1 MNILG
6 EVCMKKR
13 LSVLLSII
21 IVLSIC
27 APLTS
32 VMAEEARKQS
42 ALKTGK
48 EIAALCNKY
57 DNYNELD
64 SIDEQTINTRLIVK
78 SDDKIEEY
86 DAIDSVYGFGY
97 VFLQYADEENA
108 EKALHNY
115 ENSGYIVSYDS
126 VANCTDSANHQE
138 WGDNWSY
145 DRVDSDSAL
154 DYYKLKA
161 KPTINIAVVDSG
173 INYNHELFKNRI
185 TRTKFNS
192 SASGEAN
199 NEIDDYGHGTKVA
212 GVIANSTPSN
222 VKISAYK
229 VMDNKGYGSSS
240 TIVAACSYIEEL
252 NNKPDIVNFSL
263 GVETGVII
271 ESVIDELVNQG
282 ITVVAAAGND
292 NREVIKAP
300 GKCESAITV
309 AAFDYY
315 NKPCSF
321 TNYGQVVDISAP
333 GEYIYTA
340 DMSKENAYTFSLGTS
355 LATPFVSAA
364 AAYVLM
370 ENRKYTPQQV
380 KQELIDTA
388 MPFKKSGCFN
398 LYGAGMVNFSNIIN
412 GSRCKDV
419 TTNYQSGVYRDD
431 ISVELKCANTLV
443 DIYYTTDGTLPT
455 KERGTK
461 YTEPIA
467 VTNSTRIIAATFA
480 RAGTSMHS
488 KFTSLD
494 YYILKNNEPEYIVDR
509 NGSILNY
516 LGSDTD
522 LVVPDNINGIQPTSI
537 SQKCFWNQ
545 NINSIKLP
553 DSVTDIEKYAF
564 YGIELS
570 SIEGN
575 NVENINECSF
585 YECEK
590 LSNIKFPELRYIG
603 KQSLYGC
610 NTLSNI
616 DLSNVKEIGSEAL
629 YGCKSLP
636 KQPDFSSVDW
646 VAEKGLAGT
655 YFSTIHLPNCTRADD
670 NAFDGCTAEEIVL
683 NKAKSIGSNA
693 FNNCKNL
700 KVLYVPNAQD
710 LSGRF
715 NGCSNLNMIF
725 APKATYITLSI
736 PNNTTI
742 YCSDK
747 LTGVDFLDDY
757 KDYKY
762 TFISPEYTPGL
773 NEADRDGYTDRFIR
787 VESDKFAKSKG
798 GQIRTRDNGL
808 RFGFEF
814 DETVI
819 DFDFK
824 KYAESI
830 DYGFVYTFDSYENKN
845 DFQKNYYLRAN
856 RNNVFVKS
864 ANKRNV
870 EGTVSTY
877 NAVFTGIPTNHFDDK
892 ISARAYV
899 NIDGMYF
906 YSPVITRSYSSA
918 SNADDYVGIEEADN
932 DIVFVH
938 EHSFVKSVIAP
949 KCEEK
954 GYTLYKCAKCNE
966 SYTENYI
973 DALGHNYKFV
983 SADNLKLTYKC
994 SECDSTVT
1002 KTKSELPIFID
1013 YVNTKVMRGNDNM
1026 YLDLNNDGYI
1036 NAKDYALLNKISN

>member
-27 APLTS
+27 APITS

-42 ALKTGK
+42 VLKTCK
-48 EIAALCNKY
+48 EIAELCNEY
-57 DNYNELD
+57 DNYSNSNDGDKIDNRLMVKTND
-64 SIDEQTINTRLIVK
+64 NIDEYGAV
-78 SDDKIEEY
+78 
-86 DAIDSVYGFGY
+86 DSVYGFGY
-97 VFLQYADEENA
+97 AFLQYADEENA

-115 ENSGYIVSYDS
+115 EDSGYIVSYDS

-192 SASGEAN
+192 SASGEAK
-199 NEIDDYGHGTKVA
+199 NEIDDYGHGTEVA

-263 GVETGVII
+263 GVKTGVII

-388 MPFKKSGCFN
+388 MPFKKSSCFN

-419 TTNYQSGVYRDD
+419 TTNYQSGVYRED

-467 VTNSTRIIAATFA
+467 VTDSTRIIAAAFA

-522 LVVPDNINGIQPTSI
+522 LVVPDSINGIQPTSI

-564 YGIELS
+564 YATELS

-590 LSNIKFPELRYIG
+590 LSNIKFPKLRYIG

-616 DLSNVKEIGSEAL
+616 DLSKVKEIGSEAL

-655 YFSTIHLPNCTRADD
+655 YFNIVNLPNCTKTGE
-670 NAFDGCTAEEIVL
+670 NAFDSCKAEEIIM
-683 NKAKSIGSNA
+683 NKATSIGAQA
-693 FNNCKNL
+693 FYNCSNL
-700 KVLYVPNAQD
+700 KTLYIPNATGLAND
-710 LSGRF
+710 NF
-715 NGCSNLNMIF
+715 NGCTNIKLIF
-725 APKATYITLSI
+725 APKIKSLRLSI
-736 PNNTTI
+736 PSNVTI
-742 YCSDK
+742 YAYR
-747 LTGVDFLDDY
+747 LTSASLPQEY
-757 KDYKY
+757 LEYKY
-762 TFISPEYTPGL
+762 TIISPEYEPWMNNIPEKYQSSITH
-773 NEADRDGYTDRFIR
+773 II
-787 VESDKFAKSKG
+787 SDDIAQSKG
-798 GQIRTRDNGL
+798 AQIRTKDNGL
-808 RFGFEF
+808 RFGFAF
-814 DETVI
+814 DENSI
-819 DFDFK
+819 GFDFK
-824 KYAESI
+824 KYAENI
-830 DYGFVYTFDSYENKN
+830 EYGFVYTYKSLNGLN
-845 DFQKNYYLRAN
+845 DFQKNDSLRAN
-856 RNNVFVKS
+856 DSTVYTKS

-877 NAVFTGIPTNHFDDK
+877 NAVFTGIPKDHLTDEV
-892 ISARAYV
+892 SARAYV
-899 NIDGMYF
+899 CIDGMYF

-983 SADNLKLTYKC
+983 SADNSELTYKC

-1002 KTKSELPIFID
+1002 KTKRELPIFID
-1013 YVNTKVMRGNDNM
+1013 YVNTKVVRGNDNM

-1036 NAKDYALLNKISN
+1036 NAKDYALLNKI

>member
-1 MNILG
+1 
-6 EVCMKKR
+6 MKKR
-13 LSVLLSII
+13 LSVLLSLI
-21 IVLSIC
+21 IVLSVC
-27 APLTS
+27 APITS

-42 ALKTGK
+42 VLKTSK
-48 EIAALCNKY
+48 EIATLCNEY

-64 SIDEQTINTRLIVK
+64 STDEQTINTRLIVK
-78 SDDKIEEY
+78 TDDNIDEY
-86 DAIDSVYGFGY
+86 GAVDSVYGFGY
-97 VFLQYADEENA
+97 AFLQYADENNA

-126 VANCTDSANHQE
+126 LANCTDSANHQE

-145 DRVDSDSAL
+145 ERVDSDSAL

-192 SASGEAN
+192 SASGEAK
-199 NEIDDYGHGTKVA
+199 NEIDDYGHGTEVA
-212 GVIANSTPSN
+212 GVIANSTPNN

-388 MPFKKSGCFN
+388 TPFKKSGCFN

-431 ISVELKCANTLV
+431 ISVELKCANSLV

-467 VTNSTRIIAATFA
+467 VTDSTRIIAAAFA

-522 LVVPDNINGIQPTSI
+522 LVVPDSINGIQPTSI

-564 YGIELS
+564 YGTELS

-646 VAEKGLAGT
+646 VTEKGLAGT

-670 NAFDGCTAEEIVL
+670 NAFDGCTADEIVL

-747 LTGVDFLDDY
+747 LTGVDFFDDY

-877 NAVFTGIPTNHFDDK
+877 NAVFTGITKDHYNNE
-892 ISARAYV
+892 ITARAYV

-918 SNADDYVGIEEADN
+918 SSADDYVGIEEADN
-932 DIVFVH
+932 DIAFVH
-938 EHSFVKSVIAP
+938 EHSFVKSIIAP

-983 SADNLKLTYKC
+983 SADNSKLTYKC
-994 SECDSTVT
+994 SDCDSTVT

-1013 YVNTKVMRGNDNM
+1013 YVNTKVARGNENM

>member
-13 LSVLLSII
+13 LSILLSLV

-27 APLTS
+27 APITS

-42 ALKTGK
+42 VLKTGK

-64 SIDEQTINTRLIVK
+64 STDEQTINTRLIVK
-78 SDDKIEEY
+78 SDDKIDEY
-86 DAIDSVYGFGY
+86 GAVDSVYGFGY
-97 VFLQYADEENA
+97 AFLQYADEENA

-192 SASGEAN
+192 SASGEAK
-199 NEIDDYGHGTKVA
+199 NEIDDYGHGTEVA

-263 GVETGVII
+263 GVKTGVII

-292 NREVIKAP
+292 NREVFEAP

-340 DMSKENAYTFSLGTS
+340 DMSKKNAYTFSLGTS

-388 MPFKKSGCFN
+388 MPFKKSSCFN

-419 TTNYQSGVYRDD
+419 TTNYQSGVYRED

-467 VTNSTRIIAATFA
+467 VTDSTRIIAAAFA

-522 LVVPDNINGIQPTSI
+522 LVVPDSINGIQPTSI

-564 YGIELS
+564 YGTELS

-747 LTGVDFLDDY
+747 LTGVDFFDDY

-787 VESDKFAKSKG
+787 VESDKFAQSKG

-814 DETVI
+814 DENNI
-819 DFDFK
+819 AFDFK
-824 KYAESI
+824 KYAENI

-877 NAVFTGIPTNHFDDK
+877 NAVFTGITKDHYNNE
-892 ISARAYV
+892 ITARAYV
-899 NIDGMYF
+899 CIDGMYF
-906 YSPVITRSYSSA
+906 YSPVITRSFSSA

-1002 KTKSELPIFID
+1002 KTKRELPIFID
-1013 YVNTKVMRGNDNM
+1013 YVNTKVVRGNDNM

-1036 NAKDYALLNKISN
+1036 NAKDYALLNKI

>member
-1 MNILG
+1 
-6 EVCMKKR
+6 MKKR
-13 LSVLLSII
+13 LSILLSLV

-27 APLTS
+27 APITS

-42 ALKTGK
+42 VLKTGK

-64 SIDEQTINTRLIVK
+64 STDEQTINTRLIVK
-78 SDDKIEEY
+78 SDDKIDEY
-86 DAIDSVYGFGY
+86 GAVDSVYGFGY
-97 VFLQYADEENA
+97 AFLQYADEENA

-192 SASGEAN
+192 SASGEAK
-199 NEIDDYGHGTKVA
+199 NEIDDYGHGTEVA

-222 VKISAYK
+222 VKLSAYK

-263 GVETGVII
+263 GVKTGVII

-292 NREVIKAP
+292 NREVFEAP

-340 DMSKENAYTFSLGTS
+340 DMSKKNAYTFSLGTS

-388 MPFKKSGCFN
+388 MPFKKSSCFN

-419 TTNYQSGVYRDD
+419 TTNYQSGVYRED

-467 VTNSTRIIAATFA
+467 VTDSTRIIAAAFA

-522 LVVPDNINGIQPTSI
+522 LVVPDSINGIQPTSI

-564 YGIELS
+564 YGTELS

-747 LTGVDFLDDY
+747 LTGVDFFDDY

-787 VESDKFAKSKG
+787 VESDKFAQSKG

-814 DETVI
+814 DENNI
-819 DFDFK
+819 AFDFK
-824 KYAESI
+824 KYAENI

>member
-564 YGIELS
+564 YGTELS

-906 YSPVITRSYSSA
+906 YSPIITRSYSSA

-966 SYTENYI
+966 SYTENFI

-994 SECDSTVT
+994 SDCDSTVT

-1013 YVNTKVMRGNDNM
+1013 YVNTKVVRGNDNM